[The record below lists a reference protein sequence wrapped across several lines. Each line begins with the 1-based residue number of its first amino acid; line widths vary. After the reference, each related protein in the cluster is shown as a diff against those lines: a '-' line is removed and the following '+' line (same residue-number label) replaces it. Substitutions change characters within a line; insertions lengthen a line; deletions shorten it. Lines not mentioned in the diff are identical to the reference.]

1 MPKPSPGA
9 VRAQASVQTPPPV
22 PPRTDVHKQ
31 ASVQTP
37 PPVPPRTDVHK
48 QASVQTPPQ
57 VPLRT
62 DVHKQASVQTRPQVP
77 PRTDVHKQASV
88 QTRPQ
93 VPPRTDVH
101 KQVSVQTPPPVPPRT
116 DVHKQASVQTPPQVP
131 PRTDVHKQASVQTPP
146 QVPPRTDVHKQAS
159 VQTPPPV
166 PPRTDV
172 HKQVSVQTPPQVPLR
187 TDVHKQASVQNTPRP
202 APPGAEDLRRS
213 ELKREVLLQPE
224 TKVMSNPKSHVAKN
238 ATIQAENVA
247 KVKNDVVKKNSVP
260 EKKSLKNKIL
270 QLKNKILQ
278 FLSIHHSKDTLL
290 NLEQRKALAYEN
302 RDLINKGV
310 RNILALDVPQSNEST
325 RLEAFGV
332 FRMAH
337 REANNTQ
344 TYFQQTINKMAEGN
358 GELFNGGDDVVAF
371 FNIFKYAINRAYS
384 EMKSGQDKETA
395 KDAFNEM
402 VSLLGS
408 MQQHFANADKN
419 TYNFNNV
426 AKVMFSDMP
435 EALSHLNLEKPT
447 FNLPDGQ

>member
-1 MPKPSPGA
+1 
-9 VRAQASVQTPPPV
+9 
-22 PPRTDVHKQ
+22 
-31 ASVQTP
+31 
-37 PPVPPRTDVHK
+37 
-48 QASVQTPPQ
+48 
-57 VPLRT
+57 
-62 DVHKQASVQTRPQVP
+62 
-77 PRTDVHKQASV
+77 
-88 QTRPQ
+88 
-93 VPPRTDVH
+93 
-101 KQVSVQTPPPVPPRT
+101 
-116 DVHKQASVQTPPQVP
+116 
-131 PRTDVHKQASVQTPP
+131 
-146 QVPPRTDVHKQAS
+146 VPPRTDVHKQAS

-172 HKQVSVQTPPQVPLR
+172 HKQVSVQTPPQVPPRTDVHKQASVQTPPQVPLR

-332 FRMAH
+332 FRRAH

-358 GELFNGGDDVVAF
+358 GDLFNGGDDVVAF
-371 FNIFKYAINRAYS
+371 FNIFKYAINQAYS

-395 KDAFNEM
+395 KNAFNEM

-426 AKVMFSDMP
+426 AQVMFSGMP

>member
-1 MPKPSPGA
+1 MGINDIPADCSTKSRTHNNPGVRGNSICDVSVFNSKTNKLVGVANSGQTPTNISGLISQGPRSLPQAAIKKASIAICVPKPSPGA

-31 ASVQTP
+31 V
-37 PPVPPRTDVHK
+37 
-48 QASVQTPPQ
+48 
-57 VPLRT
+57 
-62 DVHKQASVQTRPQVP
+62 
-77 PRTDVHKQASV
+77 
-88 QTRPQ
+88 
-93 VPPRTDVH
+93 
-101 KQVSVQTPPPVPPRT
+101 
-116 DVHKQASVQTPPQVP
+116 SVQTPPQVP
-131 PRTDVHKQASVQTPP
+131 PRTDVHKQA
-146 QVPPRTDVHKQAS
+146 
-159 VQTPPPV
+159 
-166 PPRTDV
+166 
-172 HKQVSVQTPPQVPLR
+172 SVQTPPQVPLR

-260 EKKSLKNKIL
+260 EKKSLKDKIL

-278 FLSIHHSKDTLL
+278 FFSIHHSKDALL

-358 GELFNGGDDVVAF
+358 GDLFNGGDDVVAF
-371 FNIFKYAINRAYS
+371 FNIFKYAINQAYS

-426 AKVMFSDMP
+426 AQVMFSDMP

>member
-1 MPKPSPGA
+1 MGINDIPADCSTKSRTHNNPGVRGNSICEVSVFNSKTNKLVGVANSGQTPTNISGLISQGPRPLPQAGIKKASIEICVPKPSPGA

-31 ASVQTP
+31 A
-37 PPVPPRTDVHK
+37 
-48 QASVQTPPQ
+48 A
-57 VPLRT
+57 
-62 DVHKQASVQTRPQVP
+62 
-77 PRTDVHKQASV
+77 
-88 QTRPQ
+88 
-93 VPPRTDVH
+93 
-101 KQVSVQTPPPVPPRT
+101 
-116 DVHKQASVQTPPQVP
+116 
-131 PRTDVHKQASVQTPP
+131 
-146 QVPPRTDVHKQAS
+146 
-159 VQTPPPV
+159 
-166 PPRTDV
+166 
-172 HKQVSVQTPPQVPLR
+172 
-187 TDVHKQASVQNTPRP
+187 VQNTPRA
-202 APPGAEDLRRS
+202 APPGAEGLRRS

-224 TKVMSNPKSHVAKN
+224 AKVMSNPKSHVAKN

-270 QLKNKILQ
+270 Q
-278 FLSIHHSKDTLL
+278 FFSIHHSKDALL

-310 RNILALDVPQSNEST
+310 RNILALDVSQSNSSI

-332 FRMAH
+332 FRGAH
-337 REANNTQ
+337 LEANNTQ

-371 FNIFKYAINRAYS
+371 FNIFKYAINQAYS

-419 TYNFNNV
+419 
-426 AKVMFSDMP
+426 M
-435 EALSHLNLEKPT
+435 
-447 FNLPDGQ
+447 

>member
-1 MPKPSPGA
+1 MGINDIPADCSTKSRTHNNPGVRGNSTCEVSVFNSKTNKLVGVANSGQTPTNISGLISQGPRPLPQSAIKKASIEICVPKPSPGA

-22 PPRTDVHKQ
+22 PPHTDVHKQ

-37 PPVPPRTDVHK
+37 PPVPPRTDVHG
-48 QASVQTPPQ
+48 QA
-57 VPLRT
+57 
-62 DVHKQASVQTRPQVP
+62 A
-77 PRTDVHKQASV
+77 
-88 QTRPQ
+88 
-93 VPPRTDVH
+93 
-101 KQVSVQTPPPVPPRT
+101 
-116 DVHKQASVQTPPQVP
+116 
-131 PRTDVHKQASVQTPP
+131 
-146 QVPPRTDVHKQAS
+146 
-159 VQTPPPV
+159 
-166 PPRTDV
+166 
-172 HKQVSVQTPPQVPLR
+172 
-187 TDVHKQASVQNTPRP
+187 VQNTPRP

-270 QLKNKILQ
+270 Q
-278 FLSIHHSKDTLL
+278 FFSIHHSKDALL

>member
-57 VPLRT
+57 VP
-62 DVHKQASVQTRPQVP
+62 

-88 QTRPQ
+88 QIRPQ

-116 DVHKQASVQTPPQVP
+116 DVHKQASVQTPP
-131 PRTDVHKQASVQTPP
+131 
-146 QVPPRTDVHKQAS
+146 
-159 VQTPPPV
+159 PV

-172 HKQVSVQTPPQVPLR
+172 HKQVSVQTPPPVPPRTDVHKQASVQTRPQVPPRTDVHKQASVQTRPQVPLR
-187 TDVHKQASVQNTPRP
+187 TDVHGQAAVQNTPRP

-260 EKKSLKNKIL
+260 EKKSLKDKIL

-278 FLSIHHSKDTLL
+278 FFSIHHSKDALL

-332 FRMAH
+332 FRRAH

-358 GELFNGGDDVVAF
+358 GDLFNGGDDVVAF
-371 FNIFKYAINRAYS
+371 FNIFKYAINQAYT

>member
-1 MPKPSPGA
+1 MGINDIPADCSTKSRTHNNPGVRGNSICEVSVFNSKTNKLVGVANSGQTPTNISGLISQGPRPLPQAAIKKASIEICVPKPSPGA

-37 PPVPPRTDVHK
+37 PPVP
-48 QASVQTPPQ
+48 
-57 VPLRT
+57 LRT

-77 PRTDVHKQASV
+77 PRTDVHKQA
-88 QTRPQ
+88 
-93 VPPRTDVH
+93 
-101 KQVSVQTPPPVPPRT
+101 
-116 DVHKQASVQTPPQVP
+116 A
-131 PRTDVHKQASVQTPP
+131 
-146 QVPPRTDVHKQAS
+146 
-159 VQTPPPV
+159 
-166 PPRTDV
+166 
-172 HKQVSVQTPPQVPLR
+172 
-187 TDVHKQASVQNTPRP
+187 VQNTPRA
-202 APPGAEDLRRS
+202 APPGAEGLRRS

-224 TKVMSNPKSHVAKN
+224 AKVMSNPKSHVAKN

-270 QLKNKILQ
+270 Q
-278 FLSIHHSKDTLL
+278 FFSIHHSKDALL

-310 RNILALDVPQSNEST
+310 RNILALDVSQSNSSI

-332 FRMAH
+332 FRGAH
-337 REANNTQ
+337 LEANNTQ

-371 FNIFKYAINRAYS
+371 FNIFKYAINQAYS

-419 TYNFNNV
+419 TYNI
-426 AKVMFSDMP
+426 
-435 EALSHLNLEKPT
+435 
-447 FNLPDGQ
+447 

>member
-1 MPKPSPGA
+1 MQTPPPVPPRTDVHKQASVQTPPPVPPRTDVHKQASVQTPPP
-9 VRAQASVQTPPPV
+9 VPPRTDVHKQASVQTPPPV

-57 VPLRT
+57 VP
-62 DVHKQASVQTRPQVP
+62 

-88 QTRPQ
+88 QIRPQ

-116 DVHKQASVQTPPQVP
+116 DVHKQASVQTRPQVP
-131 PRTDVHKQASVQTPP
+131 PRTDVHKQASVQT
-146 QVPPRTDVHKQAS
+146 R
-159 VQTPPPV
+159 
-166 PPRTDV
+166 
-172 HKQVSVQTPPQVPLR
+172 PQVPLR
-187 TDVHKQASVQNTPRP
+187 TDVHGQAAVQNTPRP

-260 EKKSLKNKIL
+260 EKKSLKDKIL

-278 FLSIHHSKDTLL
+278 FFSIHHSKDALL

-332 FRMAH
+332 FRRAH

-358 GELFNGGDDVVAF
+358 GDLFNGGDDVVAF
-371 FNIFKYAINRAYS
+371 FNIFKYAINQAYT

>member
-31 ASVQTP
+31 ASVQI
-37 PPVPPRTDVHK
+37 R
-48 QASVQTPPQ
+48 PQ
-57 VPLRT
+57 VPPRT

-101 KQVSVQTPPPVPPRT
+101 KQ
-116 DVHKQASVQTPPQVP
+116 ASVQTRPQVP
-131 PRTDVHKQASVQTPP
+131 PRTDVHKQASVQTRP

-159 VQTPPPV
+159 VQTRPQV

-172 HKQVSVQTPPQVPLR
+172 HKQASVQTRPQVPPRTDVHKQASVQTRPQVPLR
-187 TDVHKQASVQNTPRP
+187 TDVHGQAAVQNTPRP

-270 QLKNKILQ
+270 Q
-278 FLSIHHSKDTLL
+278 FFSIHHSKDALL

-332 FRMAH
+332 FRRAH

-358 GELFNGGDDVVAF
+358 GDLFNGGDDVVAF
-371 FNIFKYAINRAYS
+371 FNIFKYAINQAYT

>member
-1 MPKPSPGA
+1 MGINDIPADCSTKSRTHNNPGVRGNSICEVSVFNSKTNKLVGVANSGQTPTNISGLISQGPRPLPQAGIKKASIEICVPKPSPGA

-31 ASVQTP
+31 VSVQTP
-37 PPVPPRTDVHK
+37 PPVPP
-48 QASVQTPPQ
+48 
-57 VPLRT
+57 RT

-93 VPPRTDVH
+93 VP
-101 KQVSVQTPPPVPPRT
+101 
-116 DVHKQASVQTPPQVP
+116 
-131 PRTDVHKQASVQTPP
+131 
-146 QVPPRTDVHKQAS
+146 
-159 VQTPPPV
+159 
-166 PPRTDV
+166 
-172 HKQVSVQTPPQVPLR
+172 LR
-187 TDVHKQASVQNTPRP
+187 TDVHGQAAVQNTPRP

-260 EKKSLKNKIL
+260 EKKSLKDKIL

-278 FLSIHHSKDTLL
+278 FFSIHHSKDALL

-332 FRMAH
+332 FRRAH

-358 GELFNGGDDVVAF
+358 GDLFNDGDDVVAF
-371 FNIFKYAINRAYS
+371 FNIFKYAINQAYS

-395 KDAFNEM
+395 KNAFNEM